1 MAKISPFDVL
11 KEMGKRNLNIKALP
25 LMDNL
30 IEAHISGRNGII
42 RMYVDPDTASDAMH
56 DKYMIAT
63 LIVAD
68 GKQYDEVKTELE
80 KS

>member
-11 KEMGKRNLNIKALP
+11 KEMGRRNLDIKSLP
-25 LMDNL
+25 LMANL
-30 IEAHISGRNGII
+30 INAHISGRDGII
-42 RMYVDPDTASDAMH
+42 TMFVDPGTASDAIH
-56 DKYMIAT
+56 DKYMVAT

-68 GKQYDEVKTELE
+68 GKQYDEVKLELE